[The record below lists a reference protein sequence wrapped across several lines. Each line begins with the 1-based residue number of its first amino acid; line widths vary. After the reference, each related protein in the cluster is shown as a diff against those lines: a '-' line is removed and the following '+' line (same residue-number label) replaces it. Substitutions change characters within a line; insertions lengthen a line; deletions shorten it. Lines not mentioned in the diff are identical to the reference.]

1 MNSPPWLIDLR
12 RKLAVSVEA
21 EMELTVQVAVMTA
34 AKCNRTQIIR
44 TLGCTETDVK
54 MAMQRLQG
62 VAEQWKD

>member
-1 MNSPPWLIDLR
+1 MDLR
-12 RKLAVSVEA
+12 AKLAVSVEA

-34 AKCNRTQIIR
+34 AKCNRTQIIH

-62 VAEQWKD
+62 VAAQWKD